1 MSASAT
7 EIADF
12 IQQYVKQQQCHHG
25 ARVIGL
31 TGEKGYHSVDSGAR
45 YHFIIGLIIDL
56 HDKTVQMN
64 ITKGHYYQA
73 LAPLHQ
79 YVLDA
84 LGFQQGKGPVFSYE
98 DKEVVTFHS
107 QLAAHVIDTLLS
119 LQQAMS
125 ASKLRPTW

>member
-1 MSASAT
+1 M
-7 EIADF
+7 
-12 IQQYVKQQQCHHG
+12 
-25 ARVIGL
+25 GL
-31 TGEKGYHSVDSGAR
+31 TGEKGYHSVDSCAR
-45 YHFIIGLIIDL
+45 YHFIIGLIIEL

-73 LAPLHQ
+73 LAPLPQ

-98 DKEVVTFHS
+98 DKEVVTLHS
-107 QLAAHVIDTLLS
+107 QPAAHVVDTLLG

-125 ASKLRPTW
+125 ASKLRPTWRCAHIPCEATLLVVSKQSIFKQGRF